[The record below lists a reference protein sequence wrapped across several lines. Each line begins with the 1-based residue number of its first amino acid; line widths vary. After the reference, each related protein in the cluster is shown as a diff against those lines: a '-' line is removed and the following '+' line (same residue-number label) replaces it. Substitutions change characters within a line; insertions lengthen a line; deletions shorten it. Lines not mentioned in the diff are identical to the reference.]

1 MEILFLQI
9 FEKFT
14 RPVCLDKAD
23 VLPDDPSPALFVLL
37 FLHCLVIIM
46 SAAQF
51 GPHGIYKDFGP
62 AVTHFFNQAQCFL
75 GILTEYQ
82 FENSGFEIPD
92 IAVNDGLR
100 FGIVLYLRPW
110 KIYEWFSG

>member
-1 MEILFLQI
+1 MSDRLRMEILFLQI

-51 GPHGIYKDFGP
+51 GPHGIYKDFGH
-62 AVTHFFNQAQCFL
+62 ALF
-75 GILTEYQ
+75 
-82 FENSGFEIPD
+82 
-92 IAVNDGLR
+92 
-100 FGIVLYLRPW
+100 
-110 KIYEWFSG
+110 